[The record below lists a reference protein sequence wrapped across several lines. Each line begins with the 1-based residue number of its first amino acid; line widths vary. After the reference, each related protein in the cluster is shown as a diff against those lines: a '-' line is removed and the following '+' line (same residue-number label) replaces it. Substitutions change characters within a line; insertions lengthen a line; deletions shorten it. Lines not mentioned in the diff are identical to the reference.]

1 MPPKKNN
8 PTRAS
13 SPTPYSRTTTSA
25 PIPERHQDNP
35 DKVTR
40 IVYLSAPPHSNSH
53 IYKAKFHDVFV
64 VVKKLPDEEAI
75 TNEIKH
81 LSKIKV
87 KGSSPYITYFYTAFP
102 RYNIMLE
109 LMDRS
114 LASFIF
120 DLSQPFDWSFRVTV
134 ARDVIHALLFLHTL
148 TPAIVHRDIKPANI
162 LIKDGRA
169 KLADLGSAIIENE
182 EDEDGYLGTLPYTAP
197 DVGNSSPASDIFSFA
212 IVLVEIIRREF
223 ASAKGLFADKSPED
237 KESFLVRETNDPCSP
252 EYRFMLDI
260 ARKNWAR
267 DPETRDNA
275 QTIAAI
281 FENNIG
287 KATPPPPA
295 PTIISKNK
303 PL

>member
-1 MPPKKNN
+1 MPPKESN

-13 SPTPYSRTTTSA
+13 PPTPYSRTTTSA
-25 PIPERHQDNP
+25 PIPERHKDDPNR
-35 DKVTR
+35 VTK
-40 IVYLSAPPHSNSH
+40 IEQLSAPPHSRNYV
-53 IYKAKFHDVFV
+53 YKAKFHDVFV
-64 VVKKLPDEEAI
+64 VLKRLPDEEAI

-81 LSKIKV
+81 LSKIKA

-109 LMDRS
+109 LMERS
-114 LASFIF
+114 LDSFIF
-120 DLSQPFDWSFRVTV
+120 DLSKPFDWSFRVTV
-134 ARDVIHALLFLHTL
+134 ARDIILALLFLHTL
-148 TPAIVHRDIKPANI
+148 TPAIVHRDIKPGNI

-169 KLADLGSAIIENE
+169 KLADLGSAITENE

-223 ASAKGLFADKSPED
+223 ASAKGLFADKPAVD
-237 KESFLVRETNDPCSP
+237 QESFLVTETNDPCP
-252 EYRFMLDI
+252 PKYCFIFDI

-267 DPETRDNA
+267 DPKTRDNA
-275 QTIAAI
+275 QTIATI
-281 FENNIG
+281 FEQNIG
-287 KATPPPPA
+287 NATAPAPA
-295 PTIISKNK
+295 PTIIWKNK